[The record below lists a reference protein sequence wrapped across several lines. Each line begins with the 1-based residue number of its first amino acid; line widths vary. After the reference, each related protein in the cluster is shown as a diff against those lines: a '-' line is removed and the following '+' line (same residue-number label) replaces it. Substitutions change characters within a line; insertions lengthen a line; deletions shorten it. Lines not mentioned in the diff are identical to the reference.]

1 MQLARHECPFV
12 RRDRA
17 FTLLGLPHSGS
28 DGCQGHLSNLRP
40 TGSGRFLPVAR
51 KSPLFTLQR
60 GPVQTKIKPYPKYTT
75 TVIGAHSV
83 PDWYEK
89 VPPRSRGAWRNT
101 ASASLPAHARLIRVN
116 LSSPIID

>member
-1 MQLARHECPFV
+1 MPGTSLKPALDRVRSILASCSQKPSFH
-12 RRDRA
+12 
-17 FTLLGLPHSGS
+17 
-28 DGCQGHLSNLRP
+28 
-40 TGSGRFLPVAR
+40 VAAR
-51 KSPLFTLQR
+51 
-60 GPVQTKIKPYPKYTT
+60 PVQTKIKPYPKHTT